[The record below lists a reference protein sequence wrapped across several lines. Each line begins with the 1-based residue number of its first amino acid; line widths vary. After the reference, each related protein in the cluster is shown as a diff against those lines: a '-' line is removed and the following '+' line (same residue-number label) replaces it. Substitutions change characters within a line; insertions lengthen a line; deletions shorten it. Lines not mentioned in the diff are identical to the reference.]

1 MVGPDSRVTA
11 ARAKP
16 PTMSHVVSVKNVKKL
31 FARAFTITLV
41 TGW

>member
-1 MVGPDSRVTA
+1 
-11 ARAKP
+11 
-16 PTMSHVVSVKNVKKL
+16 MSHVVSVKNVKKL